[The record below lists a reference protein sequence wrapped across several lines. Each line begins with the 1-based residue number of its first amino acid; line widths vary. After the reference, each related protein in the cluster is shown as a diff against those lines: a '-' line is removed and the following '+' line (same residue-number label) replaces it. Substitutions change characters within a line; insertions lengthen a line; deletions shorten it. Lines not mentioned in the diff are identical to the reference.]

1 MQKLLFKVSVFN
13 YEETDQ
19 TSRVSVLLS
28 VTLYHKH

>member
-28 VTLYHKH
+28 VTLHHKH